1 MIDRLISLIIRE
13 NPMYIIPAQ
22 IWNANPQACNDN
34 AMEGSLQHFYIILS
48 ATLLL
53 IFSASECCFKSVV
66 ANYFLTKRRIADTAT
81 CYQKPY

>member
-53 IFSASECCFKSVV
+53 IFSASECCVKSV
-66 ANYFLTKRRIADTAT
+66 ANYFLTKRRIVDSET
-81 CYQKPY
+81 C